1 MAGAKRPFAE
11 VAEPIPLALGLVGGS
26 GLVVVL
32 PQYGEARLD
41 TICRR
46 YYATQGRG
54 IREILYGQLSISKQ
68 VTMLTIAAPTPF
80 RPRRGGGTEKT
91 KRKVLRIEIGSSM
104 ESCHPCSRT
113 EPMKRTK

>member
-54 IREILYGQLSISKQ
+54 IREILDGQLSISKQ
-68 VTMLTIAAPTPF
+68 VTMLTIAAPTPSAHAGAGA
-80 RPRRGGGTEKT
+80 PEKT
-91 KRKVLRIEIGSSM
+91 NARNRRAV
-104 ESCHPCSRT
+104 
-113 EPMKRTK
+113 

>member
-80 RPRRGGGTEKT
+80 RPRRGGGT
-91 KRKVLRIEIGSSM
+91 RKDE
-104 ESCHPCSRT
+104 
-113 EPMKRTK
+113 RTK